1 MLSLSKHLLGSF
13 AALRMMYKFSKSFIV
28 LAIAVLLSGCE
39 SSGYAQ
45 KLNEKQLTLQT
56 AKGAV
61 TLNVEVADS
70 DEKRAIGLMGRD
82 QLSANTGMWFVF
94 LDFAPRDFWMKNTK
108 IPLDILFFN
117 EKKEIVSMVENM
129 EPCPPADLSCPVY
142 TSNEPAMYALEVNAG
157 FVKEKRIRRGDR
169 INE

>member
-1 MLSLSKHLLGSF
+1 MLSFSKHFRGIL
-13 AALRMMYKFSKSFIV
+13 KSFIV

-45 KLNEKQLTLQT
+45 KLNEKKLTLQT
-56 AKGAV
+56 VKGAV

-82 QLSANTGMWFVF
+82 RLSANTGMWFVF
-94 LDFAPRDFWMKNTK
+94 LDSAPRDFWMKNTK

-117 EKKEIVSMVENM
+117 EKKEVVSIVENM
-129 EPCPPADLSCPVY
+129 VPCPPVLESCPVY
-142 TSNEPAMYALEVNAG
+142 PSNEPAMYALEVNAG
-157 FVKEKRIRRGDR
+157 FIKEKKITVGDVAQ
-169 INE
+169 E